1 LTAISSIGALA
12 PNDFINLEPTA
23 KAESGFEAMFSN
35 QLSQVN
41 ASLTTAEGQLQS
53 FAVGE
58 STNVHEVMIS
68 LEQARLSFQ
77 LLVQVRNKLLEGY
90 QDIMKMQI

>member
-1 LTAISSIGALA
+1 MSISSIAALA
-12 PNDFINLEPTA
+12 PDEFISLQPTQA
-23 KAESGFEAMFSN
+23 APSSFEAVLSN
-35 QLSQVN
+35 QLNRVN
-41 ASLTTAEGQLQS
+41 ASMTNAEGQLQS
-53 FAVGE
+53 FAIGE
-58 STNVHEVMIS
+58 STNVHELMIS